1 MAVVF
6 ERRLAGKL
14 YQVRTAGQSVRLY
27 TNGVFHSQY
36 SPSSRAATSMWD
48 LLSMPAL
55 LATGARPA
63 SVLVLG
69 VGGGAV
75 LRKLSELFD
84 DPYIVGVELDPVHLD
99 IGRRFF
105 GLDRPNIELVA
116 AEASAWLENDTRR
129 PFDLVIDDLFSD
141 SEHEPRRAVPFDAA
155 WLARIAERLTPG
167 GAVAVNFAELG
178 EFTASAAGRLVH
190 GDGPWRCGYSLR
202 LPTLLNVVAGFG
214 RQPVPMVDFVTGIG
228 DTFGHRAAADVS
240 VRRFPRRRD
249 GRGRSRSTVNRRR

>member
-1 MAVVF
+1 MAIVY
-6 ERRLAGKL
+6 EHRRAGKV
-14 YQVRTAGQSVRLY
+14 YQVRTAGRSVRLY

-36 SPSSRAATSMWD
+36 SPSPRAATSMWD

-55 LATGARPA
+55 LTGGARPS

-75 LRKLSELFD
+75 LRKLSDLFD
-84 DPYIVGVELDPVHLD
+84 DPLIVGIELDSVHLD

-116 AEASAWLENDTRR
+116 AEAGDWLDHAAARR
-129 PFDLVIDDLFSD
+129 FDLVVDDLFTD
-141 SEHEPRRAVPFDAA
+141 RGREPHRAVVFDSD
-155 WLARIAERLTPG
+155 WLARIARRLTPD
-167 GAVAVNFAELG
+167 GAVAANFAGLG
-178 EFTASAAGRLVH
+178 EFAASAAGRLVR

-214 RQPVPMVDFVTGIG
+214 RFPVPMVDFVAGIG
-228 DTFGHRAAADVS
+228 DAFGRRAAADVS
-240 VRRFPRRRD
+240 IRRFPRRRGG
-249 GRGRSRSTVNRRR
+249 GRGRR